1 MLRARREKL
10 AIGGAEIAADL
21 KRLQDK
27 GYIDVLAAAIMRRV
41 VLTIETEVRWH
52 DELDATLAGESG
64 ETDETASGPSSEPGA
79 LPAPRGNQ
87 L

>member
-52 DELDATLAGESG
+52 DDLDAALAGESAQ
-64 ETDETASGPSSEPGA
+64 TDETAPGPSSEPGA
-79 LPAPRGNQ
+79 NQ
-87 L
+87 LK